1 MLSSILRKALIMS
14 TGEGL
19 RTPLYVVALVLLLLA
34 VLLEI
39 GSPWAARILSGAGS
53 VTSQL
58 DASGIAEKL
67 GIDQGDVENSINNAS
82 GESPPGLGVP
92 ALALLDGLLLFTVAL
107 MGASLILPERIHG
120 RIQGVVTLLVSL
132 SVLLAGIALAFK
144 AFALLMLMI
153 TLLLAIPFGT
163 LVYLVKYGSF
173 DRGAAAAILSAV
185 MLLKLGF
192 AGFLAFAQ
200 QRFLS
205 MKGLVLIVITSLI
218 AVIIVTFLHG
228 LVPGILVSI
237 TDAIAGIVVAILAIL
252 WAAFLLL
259 GSIISVIKAI
269 KLKG

>member
-1 MLSSILRKALIMS
+1 MA

-19 RTPLYVVALVLLLLA
+19 RTPLYIVALVLLLLA
-34 VLLEI
+34 VLMEL
-39 GSPWAARILSGAGS
+39 GSPWAERILSGAGS

-58 DASGIAEKL
+58 EGMDTAVLAEKL
-67 GIDQGDVENSINNAS
+67 GIDQGDVEGAISEAT
-82 GESPPGLGVP
+82 GEKPPGMGVP
-92 ALALLDGLLLFTVAL
+92 ALVLLDGLLLFTVAL

-120 RIQGVVTLLVSL
+120 RVQGIVTLVVSL
-132 SVLLAGIALAFK
+132 LVLLAAIGLAFK
-144 AFALLMLMI
+144 AFALLMLMV

-173 DRGAAAAILSAV
+173 DRGSAAAILSAV

-200 QRFLS
+200 QRFLA
-205 MKGLVLIVITSLI
+205 MKGLVLIVITSLV
-218 AVIIVTFLHG
+218 AVLVVTFLHG

-237 TDAIAGIVVAILAIL
+237 TDAIAAIGVSVLAIL

-269 KLKG
+269 KLKA